1 MCLKKNLGDGDATVT
16 LSLTDPLE
24 NETVNNHQ

>member
-1 MCLKKNLGDGDATVT
+1 MCLKKASGDGDVTVT
-16 LSLTDPLE
+16 LSLADPLE

>member
-1 MCLKKNLGDGDATVT
+1 MKKALGDGDATVT

-24 NETVNNHQ
+24 NETINNHQ